1 MNWHFVQSVLGAIK
15 NMIIRFTV
23 LLIIISALVACGV
36 DNKSDKYLKENQF
49 DKPVNLKLASTYPS
63 ALIILGTMAKRFQ
76 EQIELISG
84 GNIKFSFFEPGAL
97 SPPLETFDAVSYGA
111 LDSAW
116 SSPGFWSGKVPALQ
130 TFAAIP
136 FGPDSPEYMAWYY
149 NGGGQKI
156 FEDIY
161 HKHNIHSIICG
172 ISPPEASGWFKE
184 EIKSL
189 GDLKSIRMRFF
200 GLGARVMS
208 KMGVSTQLLATGDIF
223 PALELGAIDATE
235 FSMPAVDQKLG
246 FNKIAK
252 HYYFPG
258 WHQQSTFFE
267 LMINLEIW
275 NSLSIQQQAQINTT
289 CGDNMRFSIAEG
301 EALQAEAI
309 NSLKE
314 TGTIFHQWPDHML
327 DAFEAA
333 WLEVAKEEANKDP
346 DFDRAWTSLVKF
358 RKSYK
363 TWKELGYLKT
373 NR

>member
-1 MNWHFVQSVLGAIK
+1 MLASCD
-15 NMIIRFTV
+15 
-23 LLIIISALVACGV
+23 SAE
-36 DNKSDKYLKENQF
+36 DNLSQTDEVN
-49 DKPVNLKLASTYPS
+49 KPVNFKLASTYPS
-63 ALIILGTMAKRFQ
+63 TLTILGTMAKRFE
-76 EQIELISG
+76 EQIEIISG
-84 GNIKFSFFEPGAL
+84 GNIKFRFFEPGAL
-97 SPPLETFDAVSYGA
+97 VPPLETFDAVSYGA

-136 FGPDSPEYMAWYY
+136 FGPDSAEYMAWYY

-156 FEDIY
+156 FEEIY
-161 HKHNIHSIICG
+161 HKNNIHSVICG
-172 ISPPEASGWFKE
+172 ISPPEASGWFKK
-184 EIKSL
+184 EIKTL
-189 GDLKSIRMRFF
+189 DDLKGLRMRFF

-235 FSMPAVDQKLG
+235 FSVPAVDLKLG

-267 LMINLEIW
+267 LMINLEKW
-275 NSLSIQQQAQINTT
+275 NGLSELQKAQINTT
-289 CGDNMRFSIAEG
+289 CGDNMRFGIAEG

-309 NSLKE
+309 NQLKE
-314 TGTIFHQWPDHML
+314 SGTIFHLWPDDIL

-333 WLEVAKEEANKDP
+333 WLEVAQEEADKDP
-346 DFDRAWTSLVKF
+346 DFKRSWQSLQKF
-358 RKSYK
+358 RHSYK
-363 TWKELGYLKT
+363 TWKELGYIKAD
-373 NR
+373 R

>member
-1 MNWHFVQSVLGAIK
+1 MHHFNRIL
-15 NMIIRFTV
+15 F
-23 LLIIISALVACGV
+23 LILTTFALVSCS
-36 DNKSDKYLKENQF
+36 NSENNSQEAVVANE
-49 DKPVNLKLASTYPS
+49 PVNFKLASTYPS
-63 ALIILGTMAKRFQ
+63 TLTILGTMAKRFE
-76 EQIELISG
+76 EQINIISG
-84 GNIKFSFFEPGAL
+84 GNIKFRFFEPGAL

-136 FGPDSPEYMAWYY
+136 FGPDGPEYLAWFY
-149 NGGGQKI
+149 NGGGKEI

-161 HKHNIHSIICG
+161 HKNNIHSIICG
-172 ISPPEASGWFKE
+172 ISPPEASGWFKK
-184 EIKSL
+184 EIKTL
-189 GDLKSIRMRFF
+189 EDLQGLRMRFF

-208 KMGVSTQLLATGDIF
+208 KLGVSTQLLATGDIF

-246 FNKIAK
+246 FDKVAS

-267 LMINLEIW
+267 LMINLEKW
-275 NSLSIQQQAQINTT
+275 QNLSAQQQAQINST
-289 CGDNMRFSIAEG
+289 CGDNIRYAIAEG

-309 NSLKE
+309 NILKE
-314 TGTIFHQWPDHML
+314 GGTQFHQWPDEIMNE
-327 DAFEAA
+327 FEKA
-333 WLEVAKEEANKDP
+333 WREVAAEEAEKDP
-346 DFDRAWTSLVKF
+346 DFKRAWVSLQTF

-363 TWKELGYLKT
+363 TWKDLGYIKT
-373 NR
+373 SN

>member
-1 MNWHFVQSVLGAIK
+1 MRLQKQPDDLNIMIKFFRSVYCA
-15 NMIIRFTV
+15 T
-23 LLIIISALVACGV
+23 LLSLLVACSGNV
-36 DNKSDKYLKENQF
+36 EKKSEASTEGN
-49 DKPVNLKLASTYPS
+49 PVNFKLASTYPS
-63 ALIILGTMAKRFQ
+63 SLTILGTMAKRF
-76 EQIELISG
+76 EQQIDLISG
-84 GNIKFSFFEPGAL
+84 GNIKFRFFEPGAL
-97 SPPLETFDAVSYGA
+97 APPLETFDAVSYGA

-136 FGPDSPEYMAWYY
+136 FGPDSAEYMAWYY
-149 NGGGQKI
+149 NGGGKEI

-172 ISPPEASGWFKE
+172 ISPPEASGWFKK
-184 EIKSL
+184 EIKTL
-189 GDLKSIRMRFF
+189 DDLKGIRMRFF

-235 FSMPAVDQKLG
+235 FSVPAVDQKLG
-246 FNKIAK
+246 FDKIAK

-267 LMINLEIW
+267 LMINLDKWQTLSERQKAEIY
-275 NSLSIQQQAQINTT
+275 TT
-289 CGDNMRFSIAEG
+289 CGDNMRFGIAEG

-309 NSLKE
+309 NKLKAS
-314 TGTIFHQWPDHML
+314 GTIFHKWPDDIL

-333 WLEVAKEEANKDP
+333 WMEVAEEEASKDP
-346 DFDRAWTSLVKF
+346 DFKRSWDSLQNFRA
-358 RKSYK
+358 SYK
-363 TWKELGYLKT
+363 TWKELGYIKAD
-373 NR
+373 R

>member
-1 MNWHFVQSVLGAIK
+1 MKFFKRYSLGS
-15 NMIIRFTV
+15 II
-23 LLIIISALVACGV
+23 LLLLMAC
-36 DNKSDKYLKENQF
+36 SDEIATSTAENVINE
-49 DKPVNLKLASTYPS
+49 PVNLKMASTYPS
-63 ALIILGTMAKRFQ
+63 SLIILGTLAKRFE

-84 GNIKFSFFEPGAL
+84 GNIKFRFFEPGAL

-136 FGPDSPEYMAWYY
+136 FGPDSAEYMAWYY
-149 NGGGQKI
+149 SGGGQQI
-156 FEDIY
+156 FEEIY
-161 HKHNIHSIICG
+161 HRHNIHSIICG

-184 EIKSL
+184 EIKTL
-189 GDLKSIRMRFF
+189 DDLKGIRMRFF
-200 GLGARVMS
+200 GLGARVMT

-235 FSMPAVDQKLG
+235 FSVPAVDQRLG
-246 FNKIAK
+246 FDRIAK

-267 LMINLEIW
+267 LMINLDKW
-275 NSLSIQQQAQINTT
+275 NDLSAMQQAQINTT
-289 CGDNMRFSIAEG
+289 CGDNMRFGIAEG

-309 NSLKE
+309 NLLKE
-314 TGTIFHQWPDHML
+314 SGTIFHEWPAEFL
-327 DAFEAA
+327 TAFEIA
-333 WLEVAKEEANKDP
+333 WHEVAEEEAAKDA
-346 DFDRAWTSLVKF
+346 DFNRSWRSLQEF
-358 RKSYK
+358 RQSYK
-363 TWKELGYLKT
+363 TWKELGYIKT

>member
-1 MNWHFVQSVLGAIK
+1 
-15 NMIIRFTV
+15 MIIRFTASL
-23 LLIIISALVACGV
+23 LLITTLGACAI
-36 DNKSDKYLKENQF
+36 DNESDKYLKQSELSE
-49 DKPVNLKLASTYPS
+49 PVNLKLASTYPS
-63 ALIILGTMAKRFQ
+63 TLIILGTMAKRFQ
-76 EQIELISG
+76 EQIEIISG
-84 GNIKFSFFEPGAL
+84 GNIKFRFFEPGAL

-130 TFAAIP
+130 IFAAIP

-184 EIKSL
+184 EIKTL
-189 GDLKSIRMRFF
+189 DDLKGIRMRFF
-200 GLGARVMS
+200 GLGASVMS

-223 PALELGAIDATE
+223 TALELGAIDATE
-235 FSMPAVDQKLG
+235 FSVPAVDQKLG

-275 NSLSIQQQAQINTT
+275 NALSIQQQAQINTT

-333 WLEVAKEEANKDP
+333 WLEVAIEEANKDP

-363 TWKELGYLKT
+363 TWKELGYIKT
-373 NR
+373 DR